1 MPTHREQAEHF
12 LTLHHGAMPLVMPN
26 PWDIG
31 SAKLLGALGFAAL
44 ATTSAGFAATMGRLD
59 YSVVLNEV
67 VEHAAA
73 IVGATDLPVNAD
85 FENAFAHE
93 PAGVAA
99 NVARA
104 AATGLA
110 GLSVE
115 DFSGRADGSI
125 YELGLARDRIA
136 AAADALHSGD
146 VHVVLTARAENHLH
160 GRRDLADT
168 ISRLQAYQEAG
179 ADVLYAPGL
188 TDSGDIRSVVESVDR
203 PVNVLALP
211 GAPSV
216 RELGELGVSRVSVG
230 SGFSLVALGAVVEA
244 ARELLDD
251 GTYGFWSVAGAGAG
265 AVRAAFAPAGDR

>member
-265 AVRAAFAPAGDR
+265 AVRAAFAPADAR

>member
-59 YSVVLNEV
+59 YSVVLDEI

-99 NVARA
+99 NVALA
-104 AATGLA
+104 AATGL
-110 GLSVE
+110 
-115 DFSGRADGSI
+115 GRK
-125 YELGLARDRIA
+125 
-136 AAADALHSGD
+136 
-146 VHVVLTARAENHLH
+146 
-160 GRRDLADT
+160 
-168 ISRLQAYQEAG
+168 
-179 ADVLYAPGL
+179 
-188 TDSGDIRSVVESVDR
+188 SVV
-203 PVNVLALP
+203 
-211 GAPSV
+211 
-216 RELGELGVSRVSVG
+216 
-230 SGFSLVALGAVVEA
+230 
-244 ARELLDD
+244 
-251 GTYGFWSVAGAGAG
+251 
-265 AVRAAFAPAGDR
+265 